1 MYFLSFIWMKCFPNL
16 SMLTPCCDISFVV
29 PLALAPQFCL
39 TLPFPPSGP
48 SRSAPFLLPTD
59 SFTYVYLLP
68 LWNWVSWGQV
78 LYLIWI
84 WSPWHT
90 KDAPQIQVYICIH
103 SSHSSHIL
111 PGLLPLCVRITFL
124 LRVAELQSAP
134 HQWVLFMNAL
144 YTASIY
150 WVVGS
155 FSYQFLLMGIAYFS
169 YLTFE
174 DVVRLLRCATLSSL
188 K

>member
-16 SMLTPCCDISFVV
+16 SMLPPCCDISFEV

-124 LRVAELQSAP
+124 LRVAELHTECSSPVSAV
-134 HQWVLFMNAL
+134 HECVVYCQYLLGCRIFFL
-144 YTASIY
+144 SILAN
-150 WVVGS
+150 GNCI
-155 FSYQFLLMGIAYFS
+155 FFLPDFWG
-169 YLTFE
+169 
-174 DVVRLLRCATLSSL
+174 CCKAT
-188 K
+188 